1 MRSRELH
8 WNYKD
13 VFRAARFGFSAKK
26 IWTMFLGILLGTIL
40 YSIFTYIGMALSGL
54 PFSQVWSEFR
64 FIPFPW
70 MTELTIPG
78 KIFVGI
84 GIFLWFVSYF
94 IFGTAVSKITIE
106 QLKGDEF
113 YEVKRAIAHGFK
125 AGRSAVLAPITLAI
139 IVGLILLGGVI
150 LGLIGKIPYF
160 GELVLLILAIPVIFI
175 VFFMVYLIVAFF
187 FSLYMAPAVVGTTK
201 SDTFDT
207 LFEVFSTMNEENW
220 RFIGYQLLLYG
231 VKIVGF
237 GLFAFFTGRVIAII
251 NAVLSASWLMGQK
264 FIGIADAALSY
275 FPSIAFPNDL
285 TYQWVSKF
293 LEITRTDLL
302 LYPPSTPSLP
312 WPQAVLGFIFGI
324 LLYLLVFTVI
334 AYWGAMHWSGNTLI
348 FTIMLKKKDEIDL
361 LEEKEEQ
368 PVVSPTHPP
377 EQVEE
382 TEESEEKGTEEST
395 EGEKQGKEGS
405 EN

>member
-1 MRSRELH
+1 MRGRELH

-26 IWTMFLGILLGTIL
+26 IWTMFLGILLGTTL

-54 PFSQVWSEFR
+54 TFPQIWAEFR

-70 MTELTIPG
+70 TIPLTIPG

-84 GIFLWFVSYF
+84 GMFLCFVSYF

-125 AGRSAVLAPITLAI
+125 SGRSAVLAPITLAI

-187 FSLYMAPAVVGTTK
+187 FSLFMAPAVVGTTK

-220 RFIGYQLLLYG
+220 RFIGYQILLYG
-231 VKIVGF
+231 VKIVGV

-251 NAVLSASWLMGQK
+251 NGVLSASWLMGAK
-264 FIGIADAALSY
+264 FVNIADAALSY
-275 FPSIAFPNDL
+275 LPSIAFPNDL
-285 TYQWVSKF
+285 TYQWVSRF
-293 LEITRTDLL
+293 LELTKTDIL
-302 LYPPSTPSLP
+302 LYPPSTPSIP
-312 WPQAVLGFIFGI
+312 WPQAVLGVVFGI
-324 LLYLLVFTVI
+324 LLYLLIFTVI
-334 AYWGAMHWSGNTLI
+334 AYWGAMHWAGNTII

-361 LEEKEEQ
+361 LEQKEEQ

-377 EQVEE
+377 EQTLE
-382 TEESEEKGTEEST
+382 TEKAEAEEST
-395 EGEKQGKEGS
+395 EGEHEEKKEGD
-405 EN
+405 ED

>member
-1 MRSRELH
+1 MLMRSRELH

-26 IWTMFLGILLGTIL
+26 IWTMFLGILLGTAL
-40 YSIFTYIGMALSGL
+40 YSLFTYIGMALSGL
-54 PFSQVWSEFR
+54 PFSQIWAEFR

-84 GIFLWFVSYF
+84 GVFLCFVSYF

-125 AGRSAVLAPITLAI
+125 SGRSAVLAPITLAI

-175 VFFMVYLIVAFF
+175 VFFMVYLIIAFF
-187 FSLYMAPAVVGTTK
+187 FSLFMAPAVVGTTK

-220 RFIGYQLLLYG
+220 RFIGYQILLYG
-231 VKIVGF
+231 VKIVGI
-237 GLFAFFTGRVIAII
+237 GLFAFFTGRVMAII
-251 NAVLSASWLMGQK
+251 NGVLSASWLMGTK
-264 FIGIADAALSY
+264 FVNIADAALSY
-275 FPSIAFPNDL
+275 LPSVAFPNDL
-285 TYQWVSKF
+285 TYQWVARF
-293 LEITRTDLL
+293 LEITKTDIL

-312 WPQAVLGFIFGI
+312 WPQAVLGVIFGI
-324 LLYLLVFTVI
+324 LLYLLIFTVI
-334 AYWGAMHWSGNTLI
+334 AYWGAMHWAGNTII
-348 FTIMLKKKDEIDL
+348 FTIVLKKKDEIDL
-361 LEEKEEQ
+361 LEQKEEQ

-377 EQVEE
+377 EQEE
-382 TEESEEKGTEEST
+382 KTEEVKAEESSEGEQEEKKEEA
-395 EGEKQGKEGS
+395 